1 LSQIIQPTQLSNI
14 QGEFHMKIAARASL
28 AALAVI
34 ISACSPATPPASDSS
49 STKAAVPN
57 SSSDANV
64 AVFKAYVDAWNKRDT
79 VAMDSL
85 LGPGGIHD
93 DLAWGFHG
101 VGPAQVNGF
110 MRDVLKTQPDYK
122 WTVVSTFADG
132 PHVAAEWTWK
142 GTYSGPSP
150 TGVLKNVQTSGR
162 GVGIAEIENGK
173 IKQFTDYYDAASF
186 FPKDSTRK

>member
-1 LSQIIQPTQLSNI
+1 MAGRRPEKSNTKGV
-14 QGEFHMKIAARASL
+14 QMKFAVRISL
-28 AALAVI
+28 AALATIVC
-34 ISACSPATPPASDSS
+34 ACSPATPAASDSGA
-49 STKAAVPN
+49 TKAAVSN
-57 SSSDANV
+57 SSGEANV
-64 AVFKAYVDAWNKRDT
+64 ATLTAYVDAWNRRDT

-101 VGPAQVNGF
+101 VGSAQVNGF

-132 PHVAAEWTWK
+132 QHVAAEWTWK

-150 TGVLKNVQTSGR
+150 TGVLKNVPTSGR
-162 GVGIAEIENGK
+162 GAAIVEIENGK